1 MEIHGNPAG
10 TIYLNHGQITFAQAS
25 WIPDLSARLLGA
37 LRLSAASR
45 ELIAGPDRPDRDI
58 GTVLVQRNYLSRGD
72 LQAILRSVVVD
83 AALVLM
89 LPVDRDAFV
98 SDIRFAAAGAPGA
111 NQHWAGAFSSLC
123 VDFVLIEVIKK
134 AERMARFNV
143 ARTTPI
149 RLRDLGASSAVLS
162 REQWAVA
169 CAIDGARSAQDLAWT
184 CGLALYDAIECVG
197 RLIQAGVCVP
207 EPHRAAPPGAAE
219 ALKMGT
225 VSPFSTDTART
236 NDMAARPGA
245 SPGSSGRGPAT
256 DSSRRASSLYASTVV
271 PNTLRLRSQ
280 ARSRGVEPCLTRIS
294 KAHCKA
300 DTRIASGRICGL
312 RANAVSAVSTTD
324 SCPST
329 RWRLAT
335 SASSASSD
343 MSDAGPVSG
352 TLDGLNLA

>member
-1 MEIHGNPAG
+1 VLTRTDELTGTRVTATLERLAERRVSGIMEIDGNPAG

-89 LPVDRDAFV
+89 LPADRDAFV
-98 SDIRFAAAGAPGA
+98 SDISFTAPGTQWA
-111 NQHWAGAFSSLC
+111 NGHWAGAFSSLC
-123 VDFVLIEVIKK
+123 VDFVLAEVIKK
-134 AERMARFNV
+134 AERMARFNL
-143 ARTTPI
+143 ARTTPV
-149 RLRDLGASSAVLS
+149 RLRDLGAASAVLS

-207 EPHRAAPPGAAE
+207 EPAE
-219 ALKMGT
+219 
-225 VSPFSTDTART
+225 
-236 NDMAARPGA
+236 
-245 SPGSSGRGPAT
+245 PA
-256 DSSRRASSLYASTVV
+256 
-271 PNTLRLRSQ
+271 
-280 ARSRGVEPCLTRIS
+280 EP
-294 KAHCKA
+294 
-300 DTRIASGRICGL
+300 
-312 RANAVSAVSTTD
+312 
-324 SCPST
+324 
-329 RWRLAT
+329 
-335 SASSASSD
+335 
-343 MSDAGPVSG
+343 AGPLAQWFGPEVLSPTAVLPPTRTELPHHVPRAREG
-352 TLDGLNLA
+352 LPVMSAPVRSAEMPASDDFTAAQPELLRRVLDGLRRLG

>member
-1 MEIHGNPAG
+1 M
-10 TIYLNHGQITFAQAS
+10 
-25 WIPDLSARLLGA
+25 
-37 LRLSAASR
+37 
-45 ELIAGPDRPDRDI
+45 
-58 GTVLVQRNYLSRGD
+58 LVQRNYLSRGD

-207 EPHRAAPPGAAE
+207 EPAE
-219 ALKMGT
+219 PAE
-225 VSPFSTDTART
+225 PA
-236 NDMAARPGA
+236 
-245 SPGSSGRGPAT
+245 GPAGPLAQWFGPEVLSPT
-256 DSSRRASSLYASTVV
+256 AVLPPTRTELPHRVPRAREGLPVLSAPVWSAEMPASDDFTATPPELLRRV
-271 PNTLRLRSQ
+271 
-280 ARSRGVEPCLTRIS
+280 
-294 KAHCKA
+294 
-300 DTRIASGRICGL
+300 
-312 RANAVSAVSTTD
+312 
-324 SCPST
+324 
-329 RWRLAT
+329 
-335 SASSASSD
+335 
-343 MSDAGPVSG
+343 
-352 TLDGLNLA
+352 LDGLRRLG

>member
-1 MEIHGNPAG
+1 VLTRTDELTGTRVTATLERLAERRVSGIMEIDGNPAG

-37 LRLSAASR
+37 LRPSAASR

-58 GTVLVQRNYLSRGD
+58 GTVLVQRNYLSRGN

-123 VDFVLIEVIKK
+123 VDFVLTEVIKK

-207 EPHRAAPPGAAE
+207 EPAE
-219 ALKMGT
+219 
-225 VSPFSTDTART
+225 
-236 NDMAARPGA
+236 MAAGDDFT
-245 SPGSSGRGPAT
+245 PAQPELL
-256 DSSRRASSLYASTVV
+256 RRV
-271 PNTLRLRSQ
+271 
-280 ARSRGVEPCLTRIS
+280 
-294 KAHCKA
+294 
-300 DTRIASGRICGL
+300 
-312 RANAVSAVSTTD
+312 
-324 SCPST
+324 
-329 RWRLAT
+329 
-335 SASSASSD
+335 
-343 MSDAGPVSG
+343 
-352 TLDGLNLA
+352 LDGLRRLG